1 MKRESPQ
8 ILRELK
14 AGRVLLCDGAMG
26 TQLHRRGLPVGECP
40 ESWNLSR
47 PEDLRAIW
55 AEYIAAGSD
64 IIETNTLGGTRKRLE
79 HFRLADQVVE
89 INQKSAFLARC
100 VAGDDHYVFAS
111 VGPTGEL
118 MQPLGSRTEAEMI
131 EMFAEQMKALAQ
143 GGVDALCIE
152 TQVALDEAVAAVKAA
167 RDNTDLPVVVSFAF
181 SQIKAGQFRT
191 IMGVSPERM
200 VEKLTAS
207 GADVLGSNCG
217 QGPERMLELCQ
228 KLRWL
233 TDLPLMIQPNA
244 GLPVMEKGQ
253 TIFRAT
259 PQEMAGGAVQ
269 FRKAGANI
277 IGGCCGTTP
286 AHIEAMRK
294 SLDSLSR

>member
-1 MKRESPQ
+1 MKRESPK
-8 ILRELK
+8 ILLELK
-14 AGRVLLCDGAMG
+14 AGRVLLCDGA
-26 TQLHRRGLPVGECP
+26 TDTRLHGQDLLAGECP

-47 PEDLRAIW
+47 PEDVRAIW

-89 INQKSAFLARC
+89 INQKSALLARR

-118 MQPLGSRTEAEMI
+118 MKPLGSRTEAEMI
-131 EMFAEQMKALAQ
+131 ETFAEQMKALAQ

-191 IMGVSPERM
+191 IMVYRRREWWRNSLHRARTFSAA
-200 VEKLTAS
+200 TAARGRS
-207 GADVLGSNCG
+207 GCWNC
-217 QGPERMLELCQ
+217 
-228 KLRWL
+228 
-233 TDLPLMIQPNA
+233 
-244 GLPVMEKGQ
+244 
-253 TIFRAT
+253 AT
-259 PQEMAGGAVQ
+259 NCVG
-269 FRKAGANI
+269 
-277 IGGCCGTTP
+277 
-286 AHIEAMRK
+286 
-294 SLDSLSR
+294 